1 MIPTIQ
7 KSATVAGGGR
17 RRRRKQV
24 IPKKNKQNSLV
35 SNYLTDII
43 QSVIQLEL
51 RKNVANYNNNNN
63 NDNDDDDK

>member
-7 KSATVAGGGR
+7 KSATVAGGG

-63 NDNDDDDK
+63 HDDDDK

>member
-7 KSATVAGGGR
+7 KSAAAGG

-43 QSVIQLEL
+43 QNVIQLEL
-51 RKNVANYNNNNN
+51 RKSVANY
-63 NDNDDDDK
+63 NDNDDDK

>member
-7 KSATVAGGGR
+7 KSAAAGGR

-51 RKNVANYNNNNN
+51 RKSVANY
-63 NDNDDDDK
+63 NDNDDDK

>member
-7 KSATVAGGGR
+7 KSAAAGGR
-17 RRRRKQV
+17 RRQKQV

-51 RKNVANYNNNNN
+51 RKSVANY
-63 NDNDDDDK
+63 NDNDDDK

>member
-7 KSATVAGGGR
+7 KSAATGGR
-17 RRRRKQV
+17 RRQKQV

-43 QSVIQLEL
+43 KNVIQLEL
-51 RKNVANYNNNNN
+51 RKSVANYN
-63 NDNDDDDK
+63 DNVDVK

>member
-7 KSATVAGGGR
+7 KSAAAGG

-51 RKNVANYNNNNN
+51 RKSVANYN
-63 NDNDDDDK
+63 DNDDEK

>member
-7 KSATVAGGGR
+7 KSAAAGS

-43 QSVIQLEL
+43 QNVIQLEL
-51 RKNVANYNNNNN
+51 RKSVANYN
-63 NDNDDDDK
+63 DNDDEK

>member
-7 KSATVAGGGR
+7 KSAATAGGG

-63 NDNDDDDK
+63 HDDDDK

>member
-7 KSATVAGGGR
+7 KSAATGGR
-17 RRRRKQV
+17 RRQKQV

-51 RKNVANYNNNNN
+51 RKSVANY
-63 NDNDDDDK
+63 NDNDDDK

>member
-7 KSATVAGGGR
+7 KSAAAGG

-43 QSVIQLEL
+43 KNVIQLEL
-51 RKNVANYNNNNN
+51 QKSVANYN
-63 NDNDDDDK
+63 DNDDKK

>member
-7 KSATVAGGGR
+7 KSAAAGG

-35 SNYLTDII
+35 SNYLTDNI

-51 RKNVANYNNNNN
+51 RKSVANYN
-63 NDNDDDDK
+63 DNDDEK

>member
-7 KSATVAGGGR
+7 KSAATGGR
-17 RRRRKQV
+17 RRQKQV

-43 QSVIQLEL
+43 QNVIQLEL
-51 RKNVANYNNNNN
+51 RKSVANYN
-63 NDNDDDDK
+63 DNDDEK

>member
-7 KSATVAGGGR
+7 KSAAAGG

-43 QSVIQLEL
+43 KNVIQLEL
-51 RKNVANYNNNNN
+51 RKSVANYN
-63 NDNDDDDK
+63 DNDDEK

>member
-7 KSATVAGGGR
+7 KSATVAGGDRR

-63 NDNDDDDK
+63 NHDDDDK

>member
-7 KSATVAGGGR
+7 KSAAAGGR
-17 RRRRKQV
+17 RRRQQV

-43 QSVIQLEL
+43 KNVIQLEL
-51 RKNVANYNNNNN
+51 QKSVANYN
-63 NDNDDDDK
+63 DNDDEK

>member
-7 KSATVAGGGR
+7 KSAATGG

-43 QSVIQLEL
+43 KNVIQLEL
-51 RKNVANYNNNNN
+51 RKSVANY
-63 NDNDDDDK
+63 NDNDDDK

>member
-7 KSATVAGGGR
+7 KSAATGGR
-17 RRRRKQV
+17 RRQKQV

-51 RKNVANYNNNNN
+51 RKSVANYN
-63 NDNDDDDK
+63 DNDDEK

>member
-7 KSATVAGGGR
+7 KSAAAGG

-51 RKNVANYNNNNN
+51 RKSVANY
-63 NDNDDDDK
+63 NDNDDDK

>member
-7 KSATVAGGGR
+7 KSAAAGGR
-17 RRRRKQV
+17 RCRKQV

-43 QSVIQLEL
+43 QNVIQLEL
-51 RKNVANYNNNNN
+51 RKSVANYN
-63 NDNDDDDK
+63 DNDDEK

>member
-7 KSATVAGGGR
+7 KSATVAGGGG

-51 RKNVANYNNNNN
+51 
-63 NDNDDDDK
+63 